1 MFGQLKM
8 GILNQLRSTVSAD
21 KHRFVYGDI
30 DIDFTYITDRIIG
43 TESLP
48 TVLII
53 IAMSYPAEG
62 VEVWCILVVLTVSL
76 PTGTTLMT

>member
-1 MFGQLKM
+1 M

-43 TESLP
+43 MALLLCLP
-48 TVLII
+48 NHFSHVLPSRWSGGKFQSKWI
-53 IAMSYPAEG
+53 
-62 VEVWCILVVLTVSL
+62 
-76 PTGTTLMT
+76 